1 MRKKGFTQVSSK
13 PKKMLKNYI
22 IHFFDCYFFQNNL
35 ISGFSSK
42 IKKKI
47 KNILSRKIEYIHI
60 EYIHG
65 KGRFRNK
72 LILNLV
78 FLFEKTLQK
87 KNLWRTK
94 ISALFKN

>member
-35 ISGFSSK
+35 ISGFSCK

-47 KNILSRKIEYIHI
+47 KNILSRKI

-78 FLFEKTLQK
+78 FLFEKILQK

-94 ISALFKN
+94 ISALLKN